1 MTFLHPCKK
10 NRKSLDVSEKIAN
23 FTPSVDMNALEEPLE
38 VHEGKD
44 AVAWVEQNKEAL
56 LNPY

>member
-1 MTFLHPCKK
+1 M
-10 NRKSLDVSEKIAN
+10 DISEKIAN
-23 FTPSVDMNALEEPLE
+23 FTPSADMNALEEPLE